1 MARVIP
7 DALFGGASRRAYVQR
22 WVASTGYLRRWLVL
36 GALIGVVAGVGA
48 IVFTWLLRI
57 STSFFLGLVIGYHG
71 PRHTGATYV
80 YSSSIARPWVLPI
93 VVGLGGLLSGM
104 LVYRF
109 APEAEGHG
117 TDAAIAAVHHDPSGI
132 RARSVLVKLVASALT
147 IGSGGSA
154 GREGP
159 TAQISAGF
167 GSMLARILHLSPS
180 DARIAVS
187 TGIGS
192 GIGAIFKAPLGG
204 AVLASEILYRNDME
218 PEALIPAFVASGVSY
233 VVYGFADGFTPIFL
247 TAGHFQFTSPVQL
260 VWFAI
265 VGLACGL
272 VGLLYA
278 RGFYGL
284 DAWFSR
290 MRLARM
296 LRPALGGVC
305 VGLIALFLPEVLG
318 TGYEWIQ
325 VAFTRQALLS
335 VPLVVVLIL
344 PFARILATGL
354 SIGSG
359 GSGGIFGPGL
369 VIGGFVGAAVWR
381 VLEPFAPWIPHSPTI
396 FVIVGM
402 MACFGSISR
411 APLAVMLLVASMT
424 ASFDAV
430 PPAMLAVGIAT
441 LIVQRSDAT
450 IYRSQFGSRRD
461 LPEPQQSGPAPDTKR
476 VARD

>member
-1 MARVIP
+1 M
-7 DALFGGASRRAYVQR
+7 
-22 WVASTGYLRRWLVL
+22 
-36 GALIGVVAGVGA
+36 
-48 IVFTWLLRI
+48 
-57 STSFFLGLVIGYHG
+57 
-71 PRHTGATYV
+71 
-80 YSSSIARPWVLPI
+80 
-93 VVGLGGLLSGM
+93 
-104 LVYRF
+104 
-109 APEAEGHG
+109 
-117 TDAAIAAVHHDPSGI
+117 IAAVHIDPRGI
-132 RARSVLVKLVASALT
+132 RARVVLVKLVASALT

-159 TAQISAGF
+159 TAQISTGF
-167 GSMLARILHLSPS
+167 GSMLSRLLHLPPS

-187 TGIGS
+187 TGIGA

-204 AVLASEILYRNDME
+204 AVLASEILFRNDME
-218 PEALIPAFVASGVSY
+218 PESLVPALVASTVGY
-233 VVYGFADGFTPIFL
+233 VPFGFVDGLTPIFA
-247 TAGHFQFTSPVQL
+247 TAGHFQFESPVQL
-260 VWFAI
+260 GYFAI
-265 VGLACGL
+265 IGVACGM

-284 DAWFSR
+284 EDWFSHLR
-290 MRLARM
+290 AAPY
-296 LRPALGGVC
+296 LRPAIGGIC
-305 VGLIALFLPEVLG
+305 VGVIGLVLPEVLD
-318 TGYEWIQ
+318 TGYEWVQ
-325 VAFTRQALLS
+325 LAFGRQALLS
-335 VPLVVVLIL
+335 VPLVVILIL

-369 VIGGFVGAAVWR
+369 VIGGFVGAALWR

-461 LPEPQQSGPAPDTKR
+461 LPEQQRSDQYPGD
-476 VARD
+476 

>member
-1 MARVIP
+1 MATR
-7 DALFGGASRRAYVQR
+7 R
-22 WVASTGYLRRWLVL
+22 WVASTTYLRRWLVL
-36 GALIGVVAGVGA
+36 GALIGVIAGTGA
-48 IVFTWLLRI
+48 IIFTWLLRQ
-57 STSFFLGLVIGYHG
+57 TTRFFLGLVVGYHG
-71 PRHTGATYV
+71 PPKAGLTGFTVGQYV
-80 YSSSIARPWVLPI
+80 ERPWVLPL
-93 VVGLGGLLSGM
+93 VVGLGGLLSG
-104 LVYRF
+104 LVVYRF
-109 APEAEGHG
+109 APEAKGHG
-117 TDAAIAAVHHDPSGI
+117 TDAAIAAVHTDPGGI
-132 RARSVLVKLVASALT
+132 RARVVLVKLVASALT

-167 GSMLARILHLSPS
+167 GSMLSRLLHLSPS

-187 TGIGS
+187 TGIGA

-204 AVLASEILYRNDME
+204 AVLASEILFRNDME
-218 PEALIPAFVASGVSY
+218 PESLVPALVASTVGY
-233 VVYGFADGFTPIFL
+233 VLYGFVDGFTPIFA
-247 TAGHFQFTSPVQL
+247 TAGHFQFASPVQL
-260 VWFAI
+260 GYFAI
-265 VGLACGL
+265 IGVACGL

-284 DAWFSR
+284 EDRFSR
-290 MRLARM
+290 LRAAPY
-296 LRPALGGVC
+296 LRPAIGGIC
-305 VGLIALFLPEVLG
+305 VGLIGLVLPEVLG
-318 TGYEWIQ
+318 TGYEWVQ
-325 VAFTRQALLS
+325 LAFGRQALLS
-335 VPLVVVLIL
+335 VPLVVILIL

-450 IYRSQFGSRRD
+450 IYRSQFGSRKD
-461 LPEPQQSGPAPDTKR
+461 LPEQQRSDQYPGA
-476 VARD
+476 

>member
-1 MARVIP
+1 MGPSDR
-7 DALFGGASRRAYVQR
+7 RRAGR
-22 WVASTGYLRRWLVL
+22 A
-36 GALIGVVAGVGA
+36 
-48 IVFTWLLRI
+48 
-57 STSFFLGLVIGYHG
+57 
-71 PRHTGATYV
+71 
-80 YSSSIARPWVLPI
+80 
-93 VVGLGGLLSGM
+93 LSGM

-247 TAGHFQFTSPVQL
+247 TAGTSSSQTQCSWCGFRSSGLPVA
-260 VWFAI
+260 WWGCCMPAASTASTR
-265 VGLACGL
+265 GSPACVFRACCAL
-272 VGLLYA
+272 PRRRVCRVHRAVSA
-278 RGFYGL
+278 RS
-284 DAWFSR
+284 AR
-290 MRLARM
+290 HRLRVDPGCLHPPSTAERAPC
-296 LRPALGGVC
+296 RRAV
-305 VGLIALFLPEVLG
+305 
-318 TGYEWIQ
+318 
-325 VAFTRQALLS
+325 
-335 VPLVVVLIL
+335 L

-424 ASFDAV
+424 ASFDAI

-450 IYRSQFGSRRD
+450 IYRSQFGSRKD
-461 LPEPQQSGPAPDTKR
+461 LPEPQTADPPPGAEPLER
-476 VARD
+476 G